1 MPEKETP
8 TPATQLSHTCVY
20 LFSGPDFLYAD
31 AMFPN
36 CSTFV
41 LQGLEPIVPI
51 PDLQTLPPPALFGT
65 LESIETS
72 LNTILSFSFFKT
84 KHMREEFGRS
94 KLKGFLPATFPSM
107 PRTAKQIT
115 QTP

>member
-84 KHMREEFGRS
+84 KDMRKEFERS
-94 KLKGFLPATFPSM
+94 DLKGVLPAVFVFIT
-107 PRTAKQIT
+107 RTSKEIKGI
-115 QTP
+115 